1 MSVKMN
7 LENHILPV
15 TDVDRAKGFY
25 QQLGWRLDDD
35 VAPMD
40 GLRFVQFTPP
50 GSPASI
56 TFGLGLH
63 AAAPG
68 STQGTLVVSDI
79 VEAHDGLLKLG
90 IDATDVWHGPPFPVE
105 ARQPGVDP
113 ARTSYGSF
121 CSFNDPDGKSVDRP
135 RGHHAAP
142 RPGVIG
148 RHHFWH

>member
-7 LENHILPV
+7 LENHIVPV

-40 GLRFVQFTPP
+40 GLRFIQFTPP
-50 GSPASI
+50 GSPASV

-63 AAAPG
+63 TAAPG
-68 STQGTLVVSDI
+68 GTQGTLVVSDI

-90 IDATDVWHGPPFPVE
+90 IDVTDVWHGPPFPVE

-113 ARTSYGSF
+113 ERTS
-121 CSFNDPDGKSVDRP
+121 
-135 RGHHAAP
+135 
-142 RPGVIG
+142 
-148 RHHFWH
+148 